1 MAQVWQPA
9 FTTAAGSVAALLDT
23 PGEQRKPLY
32 ISGARSAAPNKLL
45 PVQIGLAAQWDRGCL
60 LAAWRA
66 QHERS
71 RPVDGSGSRLGL
83 RLGQVGYDGGPG
95 SALGRVRPLESR
107 VECEIPI

>member
-1 MAQVWQPA
+1 M
-9 FTTAAGSVAALLDT
+9 AALFDT
-23 PGEQRKPLY
+23 LGVQAKPLH
-32 ISGARSAAPNKLL
+32 ISGGRSAAPNKLL
-45 PVQIGLAAQWDRGCL
+45 PVQIGLAAQVDRGCV

-95 SALGRVRPLESR
+95 SALGRVRALASR
-107 VECEIPI
+107 VECAIPI